1 MNFHD
6 SFCRGVLSDVP
17 TFLELARYLTTRD
30 AELDAIF
37 NLLDKNS
44 FRRVPGDFSDTEK
57 TGYADL
63 VFTAEV
69 LPEFVADKVKPVEVC
84 VGFLVEH
91 KSARDDDVLEQLRKY
106 HYYLMESKLKANA
119 EKGIPSVAIIL
130 YNGKDNWNP
139 LKKLK
144 AYPRE
149 LQRYL
154 LPFKCILL
162 NVKDI
167 SDPELDGFGARLAAF
182 ICAMKYIWNPE
193 GSRGTFKKVLER
205 VRKDLPESDALDLL
219 LQMDVYLKGWLKVNF
234 MEAFKMDFVR
244 PNYKTVGDA
253 LREQEEAA
261 KKAAH
266 ERGERIGRAEGER
279 IGRAEGER
287 IGRAEGERIG
297 RAEGVKD
304 TARRMLAKNRPLAEI
319 AEFTGLSEEQV
330 KELSASKS

>member
-1 MNFHD
+1 M
-6 SFCRGVLSDVP
+6 
-17 TFLELARYLTTRD
+17 
-30 AELDAIF
+30 
-37 NLLDKNS
+37 
-44 FRRVPGDFSDTEK
+44 
-57 TGYADL
+57 
-63 VFTAEV
+63 FTAEV
-69 LPEFVADKVKPVEVC
+69 LPEFLTDKAKPVEVC

-91 KSARDDDVLEQLRKY
+91 KSARDDGVLEQLRKY

-167 SDPELDGFGARLAAF
+167 SDPELDGFSARLAAF

-205 VRKDLPESDALDLL
+205 VRNDLPDSEALDLL

-234 MEAFKMDFVR
+234 MEAFKMDFIR

-261 KKAAH
+261 KKAA
-266 ERGERIGRAEGER
+266 RDIGRKEGER
-279 IGRAEGER
+279 IGREEGER
-287 IGRAEGERIG
+287 IGREA
-297 RAEGVKD
+297 GVKD
-304 TARRMLAKNRPLAEI
+304 TARRMLAKNKPLTEI
-319 AEFTGLSEEQV
+319 VEFTGLSEEQI